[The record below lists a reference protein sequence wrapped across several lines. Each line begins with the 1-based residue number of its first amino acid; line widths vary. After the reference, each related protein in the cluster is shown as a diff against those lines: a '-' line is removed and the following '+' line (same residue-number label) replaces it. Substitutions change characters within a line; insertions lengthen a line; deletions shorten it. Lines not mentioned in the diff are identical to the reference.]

1 MRIVVNGETRDIEA
15 NVNVAEVVASTG
27 RDPAG
32 RGTAVAVNGELVTRS
47 KWNVTELS
55 EGDSVEI
62 VVAVQG
68 G

>member
-1 MRIVVNGETRDIEA
+1 MKIVVNGETREIETNA
-15 NVNVAEVVASTG
+15 NVAEVVASTG
-27 RDPAG
+27 RDPGG
-32 RGTAVAVNGELVTRS
+32 RGTAVAVNGELVARS
-47 KWNVTELS
+47 KWNVTALS

>member
-1 MRIVVNGETRDIEA
+1 MRIVVNGETRE
-15 NVNVAEVVASTG
+15 VAAQARVVEIVASTG

-32 RGTAVAVNGELVTRS
+32 RGTAVAVNDELVARS
-47 KWNVTELS
+47 KWNTTELS
-55 EGDSVEI
+55 EGDRVEI

>member
-1 MRIVVNGETRDIEA
+1 MRILVNGESREIDTTTS
-15 NVNVAEVVASTG
+15 VAEVVASTG

-32 RGTAVAVNGELVTRS
+32 RGTAVAVNGELVARS
-47 KWNVTELS
+47 EWNVTQLS

-62 VVAVQG
+62 VAAVQG

>member
-1 MRIVVNGETRDIEA
+1 VKIVVNGETRQIEP

-32 RGTAVAVNGELVTRS
+32 RGTAVAVNGDLVARS

-55 EGDSVEI
+55 EGDRVEI

>member
-1 MRIVVNGETRDIEA
+1 MRIVVNGESRETEP
-15 NVNVAEVVASTG
+15 NVSVAEVVASTG

-32 RGTAVAVNGELVTRS
+32 RGTAVAVNGDLVARS